1 MHLSEHFLLEELTH
15 SDVALRRG
23 LGNEPHVGEKANLAR
38 LAATLL
44 EPARLLWM
52 APVHVSSGYRSP
64 TVNHLVGGA
73 ANSQHMAGL
82 AADVV
87 PVGLDLEGAFHMLRQ
102 SSLDYDQIILECNSW
117 IHLSIAP
124 FGVDARR
131 EALTAS
137 GGPGNWTY
145 ERVA

>member
-23 LGNEPHVGEKANLAR
+23 IENEPHVGEKANLAR
-38 LAATLL
+38 LAQTLL
-44 EPARLLWM
+44 EPARALWM
-52 APVHVSSGYRSP
+52 APIHVSSGYRSP
-64 TVNHLVGGA
+64 EVNQLVGGA

-87 PVGLDLEGAFHMLRQ
+87 PIGLDIDGAFHMLRQ

-117 IHLSIAP
+117 IHMSIPA
-124 FGVDARR
+124 FGADARR
-131 EALTAS
+131 EALVAT
-137 GGPGNWTY
+137 GGPGGWSY
-145 ERVA
+145 ARI